1 MNRLSIH
8 SGRQRRSRVAG
19 FTLIEL
25 MIVVVIT
32 AILASI
38 ALPAYQASVRKSRR
52 TEAKTALSDF
62 AAREER
68 IYGTQNVYSSDPT
81 ALGYTASG
89 GSWPV
94 STGTYYQITAPTVN
108 QVQLV
113 AGTTT
118 PANFTVTVVPA
129 PGSPQLQDT
138 ICTSFTV
145 TNTGAQSATG
155 SNPSACWP

>member
-1 MNRLSIH
+1 MNRLSMH
-8 SGRQRRSRVAG
+8 SARCGRSRVAG

-25 MIVVVIT
+25 MVVIVIT

-38 ALPAYQASVRKSRR
+38 ALPAYQGSVRKSRR
-52 TEAKTALSDF
+52 TEAKTAISDF

-68 IYGTQNVYSSDPT
+68 IYGTQNVYSND
-81 ALGYTASG
+81 AGVLGYTAAG

-94 STGTYYQITAPTVN
+94 STGTYYQITTPTIT
-108 QVQLV
+108 
-113 AGTTT
+113 AATATT
-118 PANFTVTVVPA
+118 PATFTVTVVPSA
-129 PGSPQLQDT
+129 GSPQLKDT

>member
-1 MNRLSIH
+1 MNRLSMH
-8 SGRQRRSRVAG
+8 SGRRGRSRVAG

-25 MIVVVIT
+25 MVVVVII

-38 ALPAYQASVRKSRR
+38 ALPAYQGSVRKSRR
-52 TEAKTALSDF
+52 TEAKTAISDF

-68 IYGTQNVYSSDPT
+68 LYATQSAYSNDSGV
-81 ALGYTASG
+81 LGYTAAG
-89 GSWPV
+89 GAFPV
-94 STGTYYQITAPTVN
+94 STGTYYQIQTPTITAAT
-108 QVQLV
+108 
-113 AGTTT
+113 ATT
-118 PANFTVTVVPA
+118 PATFTVTVVPSA
-129 PGSPQLQDT
+129 GSPQLQDT